1 MTENTDTAAPYET
14 ESDAAIDVVASAQMP
29 AEASE
34 AEVGSTE
41 DVEHQ
46 SFGRWLLELVVMVAI
61 AFALATVVRAY
72 VVQPYVIPSGS
83 MIPTI
88 EIQERVLANKFI
100 YRFEKPR
107 PGDIVVLDDP
117 TGSVPTLIKRVIAVE
132 GQTIDI
138 EDGSVIVDGKRLD
151 EPYTH
156 GKRTEPGPVPL
167 PLTIPKGYV
176 WVMGDNRP
184 NSSDSRVFGP
194 VPMRSIHGKAVLR
207 IWPLSRIAPL

>member
-1 MTENTDTAAPYET
+1 
-14 ESDAAIDVVASAQMP
+14 MP
-29 AEASE
+29 ADASQAEA
-34 AEVGSTE
+34 GSTE
-41 DVEHQ
+41 NVEHQ

-88 EIQERVLANKFI
+88 EIQERVLANKFV
-100 YRFEKPR
+100 YRFEKPK

>member
-1 MTENTDTAAPYET
+1 MAEDREPTAHEEQEPIDRTSAVPDEDTAGT
-14 ESDAAIDVVASAQMP
+14 EIPAGPAIEEGQ
-29 AEASE
+29 
-34 AEVGSTE
+34 
-41 DVEHQ
+41 Q

-61 AFALATVVRAY
+61 AFGLATVVRTY

-100 YRFEKPR
+100 YRFEKPK

-117 TGSVPTLIKRVIAVE
+117 TGNVPTLIKRVIAVE
-132 GQTIDI
+132 GQTVDI
-138 EDGSVIVDGKRLD
+138 EDGSVVVDGKRLD

-167 PLTIPKGYV
+167 PITIPEGYV

-184 NSSDSRVFGP
+184 NSTDSRSFGP
-194 VPMRSIHGKAVLR
+194 VPLRSIHGRAILR
-207 IWPLSRIAPL
+207 IWPLNRLERL

>member
-1 MTENTDTAAPYET
+1 VTDDADLPIDGVTADEERDAQPLADVADHDAVEVEET
-14 ESDAAIDVVASAQMP
+14 SDA
-29 AEASE
+29 
-34 AEVGSTE
+34 
-41 DVEHQ
+41 EHQ
-46 SFGRWLLELVVMVAI
+46 SFGRWLFELVVMVAI
-61 AFALATVVRAY
+61 AFGLATVVRTY

-88 EIQERVLANKFI
+88 EIEERVLANKFI
-100 YRFEKPR
+100 YRFEKPK
-107 PGDIVVLDDP
+107 PGDVVVLDDP
-117 TGSVPTLIKRVIAVE
+117 TGNVPTLIKRVIAVE

-167 PLTIPKGYV
+167 PLTIPEGYV

-184 NSSDSRVFGP
+184 NSTDSRSFGP
-194 VPMRSIHGKAVLR
+194 VPMSSVHGKAVLR
-207 IWPLSRIAPL
+207 IWPLDRIEKL

>member
-1 MTENTDTAAPYET
+1 MTDDADLPIDGVTADEERDAQPLADVADHDAVEADET
-14 ESDAAIDVVASAQMP
+14 SDA
-29 AEASE
+29 
-34 AEVGSTE
+34 
-41 DVEHQ
+41 EHQ
-46 SFGRWLLELVVMVAI
+46 SFGRWLFELVVMVAI
-61 AFALATVVRAY
+61 AFGLATVVRTY

-88 EIQERVLANKFI
+88 EIEERVLANKFI
-100 YRFEKPR
+100 YRFEKPK
-107 PGDIVVLDDP
+107 PGDVVVLDDP
-117 TGSVPTLIKRVIAVE
+117 TGNVPTLIKRVIAVE

-167 PLTIPKGYV
+167 PLTIPEGYV

-184 NSSDSRVFGP
+184 NSTDSRSFGP
-194 VPMRSIHGKAVLR
+194 VPMSSVHGKAVLR
-207 IWPLSRIAPL
+207 IWPLDRIEKL

>member
-1 MTENTDTAAPYET
+1 MTENTDTTAPYEP
-14 ESDAAIDVVASAQMP
+14 ENDAVVDVVASAQMP
-29 AEASE
+29 ADASQAEA
-34 AEVGSTE
+34 GSTE
-41 DVEHQ
+41 NVEHQ

-88 EIQERVLANKFI
+88 EIQERVLANKFV
-100 YRFEKPR
+100 YRFEKPK

>member
-1 MTENTDTAAPYET
+1 MTENTDTAAPYEP
-14 ESDAAIDVVASAQMP
+14 ESDAVVDVVASAQMP
-29 AEASE
+29 AEASV

-41 DVEHQ
+41 DAEHQ

-100 YRFEKPR
+100 YRFEKPK

-117 TGSVPTLIKRVIAVE
+117 TGSVPTLIKRVVAVE